1 MNDIEKQKLKN
12 ALSRHFQSQT
22 YGMDNQQQEALETLI
37 SVAKGDTGQSSVIA
51 SFLLSWWNASFYG
64 GFGMNQLWALDTTLK
79 NHVLMMIDYIANNQD
94 YPDCI
99 RQQNGGELNYSDDL
113 RLIAKKWHEKF

>member
-12 ALSRHFQSQT
+12 ALTKHFQKQQ
-22 YGMDNQQQEALETLI
+22 GMNEEQQHALEALI
-37 SVAKGDTGQSSVIA
+37 SVAKSDTGQSSVIA
-51 SFLLSWWNASFYG
+51 SFLLSWWNAPFYG

-79 NHVLMMIDYIANNQD
+79 NNVLMMIDYIANNQD

-99 RQQNGGELNYSDDL
+99 RQQNGSELNYSNDL
-113 RLIAKKWHEKF
+113 RLIAKKWHEKC